1 MNRLSVCCLLAV
13 SLAGFVHA
21 QTPDR
26 PPSYVASMMRRTVD
40 DTNRSTGF
48 KPGSFV
54 MNGGTIRSIFQLAYP
69 SEAAEPIGAPAW
81 MMTDRYDLLVRF
93 ETERPTSAE
102 LQAIFREI
110 FATQLKLKAHYER
123 RETPTYSMVVARS
136 DGRLAPGVRRLDV
149 DCDARRE
156 AARRGETV
164 PPLPPAANGV
174 AACVS
179 TLGNGTMLSGGIRWA
194 QLAAAVRNPAGRL
207 IVDKTGLDGFY
218 EFSLKWASGPAAA
231 TASPDTPNIFTAFQE
246 QLGLKLEPST
256 TAVEVVVI
264 DQIERPQAP

>member
-1 MNRLSVCCLLAV
+1 MKRLSVCCVLAA
-13 SLAGFVHA
+13 SFAGFVHA
-21 QTPDR
+21 QTPAR
-26 PPSYVASMMRRTVD
+26 APSYVASPMRRTVD

-48 KPGSFV
+48 RPGSFV

-123 RETPTYSMVVARS
+123 RETPTYSLVPARS
-136 DGRLAPGVRRLDV
+136 DGRLAPGVRKLDV

-156 AARRGETV
+156 AARR
-164 PPLPPAANGV
+164 
-174 AACVS
+174 
-179 TLGNGTMLSGGIRWA
+179 
-194 QLAAAVRNPAGRL
+194 
-207 IVDKTGLDGFY
+207 DKTGLDGFY

>member
-1 MNRLSVCCLLAV
+1 MKRLSICCALAV
-13 SLAGFVHA
+13 SAVSFVDA
-21 QTPDR
+21 QTPGR
-26 PPSYVASMMRRTVD
+26 PPSYVASPMRRTVD

-48 KPGSFV
+48 RPGSFV

-69 SEAAEPIGAPAW
+69 SEAAEPIGAPGW
-81 MMTDRYDLLVRF
+81 MMTDRYDLVVRF
-93 ETERPTSAE
+93 DTERPASAE

-136 DGRLAPGVRRLDV
+136 DGRLAPGVRKLDV
-149 DCDARRE
+149 DCNARRD

-164 PPLPPAANGV
+164 PDLPPAANGV
-174 AACVS
+174 AVCQS
-179 TLGNGTMLSGGIRWA
+179 TLGGGTILSGGIRFA

-218 EFSLKWASGPAAA
+218 EFTLKYASGPAAA
-231 TASPDTPNIFTAFQE
+231 AAPPDTPNIFTAFQE
-246 QLGLKLEPST
+246 QLGLRLEPST
-256 TAVEVVVI
+256 TSVEVVVI
-264 DQIERPQAP
+264 DHIERPQAP